1 MDMNAHAK
9 LLWYWLES
17 NVEVVLKIKYM
28 MQKTKIVN
36 QDVPLMKFGRLI
48 IVLVFLDT
56 IE

>member
-1 MDMNAHAK
+1 
-9 LLWYWLES
+9 
-17 NVEVVLKIKYM
+17 VEVVLKIKYM